1 MEHLQK
7 RRIIKTTLG
16 DLIAV
21 LTEEAFLVA
30 EDKDE
35 VNTLVADMVGDLLS
49 RAGRWH

>member
-16 DLIAV
+16 DLVAA

-30 EDKDE
+30 EDE
-35 VNTLVADMVGDLLS
+35 NETNALVADMLSDLLTHS
-49 RAGRWH
+49 GTWH